1 MIVNILRT
9 AGVRILAAL
18 LNLGVIIIAGRQLGA
33 ENMGKISLFILAV
46 TLTNLIAGFAG
57 GSALVYLMPRNP
69 RKPLLKTAN
78 VWTLLSSLVTVVV
91 MYFIKAFPEE
101 LFLYVLIAGLIGSL
115 VQNTLNVFLARE
127 NIKMHNLFSL
137 LQAVILF
144 GGMLVTC
151 FLLEIKEIESYLY
164 SVLLAYA
171 VVLLFSW
178 MVLLKTEKGRNE
190 KSTAAESL
198 KTLFGYGAW
207 VQLASVFA
215 LLTYRLTFYYTE
227 SFLGLA
233 ALGVLAVG
241 VQISEAVWILP
252 KSIATVQ
259 YSKISNLK
267 SREDAASLTAFLLLF
282 ILFFTGLAVA
292 VLNILPESV
301 YTSIFGN
308 EFEGVKAVIIA
319 LSIGIVLASMN
330 NILSHFYSGTGKI
343 IINLLSSLSGFL
355 SVAAAGYILIQGA
368 DIQVAAWVSTL
379 GYSVTFFFSLIVF
392 YFMIKMKKIS
402 IKKGMQVLVSKQGTK
417 AV

>member
-1 MIVNILRT
+1 MIRNILRT
-9 AGVRILAAL
+9 TGARMLAAL
-18 LNLGVIIIAGRQLGA
+18 LNLGVIVIAGQQLGA
-33 ENMGKISLFILAV
+33 ESMGKISLFILAV
-46 TLTNLIAGFAG
+46 TLTNLVAGFAG
-57 GSALVYLMPRNP
+57 GSALVYLMPRNTG
-69 RKPLLKTAN
+69 KPLLKTAN
-78 VWTLLSSLVTVVV
+78 VWALLSSVITVAIL
-91 MYFIKAFPEE
+91 YYIKAFPEE
-101 LFLYVLIAGLIGSL
+101 LFIYVLIAGVIGSL

-137 LQAVILF
+137 LQAVFLF
-144 GGMLVTC
+144 GGIAVTC
-151 FLLEIKEIESYLY
+151 FLLEIKEIEAYLY

-178 MVLLKTEKGRNE
+178 MVILKTEKGRNE
-190 KSTAAESL
+190 KSTAAQSL

-207 VQLASVFA
+207 VQLAAVFA

-227 SFLGLA
+227 AFLGLA

-292 VLNILPESV
+292 VLNVLPETL
-301 YTSIFGN
+301 YTTIFGD
-308 EFEGVKAVIIA
+308 EFIGVKAVIIA
-319 LSIGIVLASMN
+319 LSLGIVLASMN
-330 NILSHFYSGTGKI
+330 NILSHFFSGTGRI

-355 SVAAAGYILIQGA
+355 SVGAAGYILIKGA

-379 GYSVTFFFSLIVF
+379 GYSVTFLFSLIAF

-402 IKKGMQVLVSKQGTK
+402 LKRGLKILLTR
-417 AV
+417 